1 MPLLKVRNLTKRFGG
16 VEAVKNLS
24 FDVEKNEILGL
35 IGPNGSGKTTALNLI
50 MGYYRLDEGEIM
62 FNGEPIR
69 GLGVHQISRKGIGM
83 TFQLTRLFRSMT
95 VMQNMLVAS
104 RGELSPATEN
114 QALELLKFLGVD
126 RLEKELAGNLSYGQQ
141 KLLELGRVLMFG
153 PELIM
158 LDEPA
163 GGVNPVLIEKILDRI
178 KQLQEQGKT
187 FVVVE
192 HNMSVIRQICERL
205 IALDHGE
212 MITEGDTDDVLSDQR
227 VIDAYL
233 GT

>member
-1 MPLLKVRNLTKRFGG
+1 
-16 VEAVKNLS
+16 
-24 FDVEKNEILGL
+24 
-35 IGPNGSGKTTALNLI
+35 

>member
-1 MPLLKVRNLTKRFGG
+1 MPLLRIKNLTKRFGG

-50 MGYYRLDEGEIM
+50 MGYYRLDDGEVL
-62 FNGEPIR
+62 FKDQLLK
-69 GLGVHQISRKGIGM
+69 GLGVHQISTKGIGM
-83 TFQLTRLFRSMT
+83 TFQLTRLFRNMT

-104 RGELSPATEN
+104 RSKLSQATEN
-114 QALELLKFLGVD
+114 QALELLKFLG
-126 RLEKELAGNLSYGQQ
+126 LERVERDLAGNLSYGQQ
-141 KLLELGRVLMFG
+141 KLLELGRVLMFE
-153 PELIM
+153 PELIL

-163 GGVNPVLIEKILDRI
+163 GGVNPALIEKILDRI
-178 KQLQEQGKT
+178 KQLQKQGKT
-187 FVVVE
+187 FIVVE
-192 HNMSVIRQICERL
+192 HNMSAIRQICERL

-212 MITEGDTDDVLSDQR
+212 KMAEGNTEDVLSNSR